1 MRTSHWESQALIKA
15 GAVSARGALELEP
28 CRRAPQTVLSVLS
41 AALTFPYHLGGSTF
55 QEPRLAH
62 HGETGL
68 KAGAPC
74 VSSLLSA
81 TCHECTPGTSVS
93 RARSQKWKRGGNSVV
108 GQAMSPPQSSQ
119 APRSNSIASSTGNTP
134 SQSPPLP
141 GPLPCA
147 RHCLKGFTC
156 SIQGTAGLSGLSQT
170 PPHYLWPRSGGQ
182 ISSPFLGQ
190 DRRTLLG
197 I

>member
-1 MRTSHWESQALIKA
+1 MRTRHRESQALIKA
-15 GAVSARGALELEP
+15 GTVSGRAALELEP
-28 CRRAPQTVLSVLS
+28 CRQAPPTVLS
-41 AALTFPYHLGGSTF
+41 ATLTFPYHLGGSTF

-68 KAGAPC
+68 KNAGAPC
-74 VSSLLSA
+74 ASSLLSA

-108 GQAMSPPQSSQ
+108 GQAMSPPQSRQ
-119 APRSNSIASSTGNTP
+119 VLRSNSIASSTGNTH

-147 RHCLKGFTC
+147 RHCFKGFTC
-156 SIQGTAGLSGLSQT
+156 SIQGTARLSGLSQA

-182 ISSPFLGQ
+182 ISSPFLSQ